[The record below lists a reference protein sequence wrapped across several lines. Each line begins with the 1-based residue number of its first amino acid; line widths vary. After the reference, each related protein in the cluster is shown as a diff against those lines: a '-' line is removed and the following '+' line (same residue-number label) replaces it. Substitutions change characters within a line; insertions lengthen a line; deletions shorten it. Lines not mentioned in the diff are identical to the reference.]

1 MKLPSSGEIQLKI
14 TLIQLNVVSTPKP
27 HIKKKTASYNSVMN
41 WKKNSNN
48 IFNFIMKEDQ
58 NYELAIDVDMQG
70 NTLNKKD

>member
-27 HIKKKTASYNSVMN
+27 HIKKKIASYNSVMN

-48 IFNFIMKEDQ
+48 IFNFIIKEDQ
-58 NYELAIDVDMQG
+58 NYELTIDVDMQG